1 MTPIETLNGEVIDL
15 DTGNIVART
24 PGAAPPTAPT
34 RSPRFQAAIPE
45 GDRVN
50 GLLRNATWG
59 FQSALFALPDAATL
73 AIGKG
78 LGLEEKDVFTLG
90 KFFNKN
96 VSKALT
102 GVEET
107 APRSSEERYARA
119 IFEGIGGTMPFTGVL
134 AYLARARPMV
144 TTAQTA
150 KTGVLKGVADD
161 AIKFVQ
167 RNPKSAA
174 AIDIA
179 FGAGYEGLRQ
189 AVTENVSDDNPNK
202 KLYEELLP
210 MGAFVGLP
218 MAVQFLPSVMA
229 GKAVNKKIQSAI
241 SGQGDTDE
249 ILGTLSKPW
258 RLPIIRVAPQM
269 LKKNAERKLSE
280 VFGPIEKSPDAQAAI
295 KQLELVMQDPRF
307 AEAGF
312 LFNVAEERMTPE
324 LSARTAELIK
334 NLGPTELAEFKKR
347 VNENQQKFAG
357 LLDSIAPEA
366 RQPMMEAFK
375 AAQAERQS
383 LFDNLLLAQK
393 DLTEAER
400 VAISERLGPQNM
412 DMINNELRGALLGAM
427 EFDYKMRNNV
437 LSRMGLRQAVS
448 EEGLPMPTRENGKSL
463 FPARDIEA
471 AANALLEK
479 YTPERPSLRNPIP
492 EPIKYLSNFVKT
504 QRNARD
510 ALERRM
516 VKDLTDQSI
525 NEQIASFNLP
535 ADFEADIRKSV
546 NFLIQN
552 FGKEVKIGK
561 EGRTAGFAEIAK
573 RQGASMMSDGT
584 MVVPT
589 GVPGKAVRLNPKII
603 QEDAKRI
610 AEENLGVNIN
620 LPEAL
625 DYLAAA
631 ARYRN
636 DALLSY
642 NATMAKGGTRL
653 TDAQR
658 ILDRGNAVYNDI
670 EKLVLDNVPK
680 IKSEYEGM
688 KNVLSDYRAGFEQ
701 SLPLLMS
708 QKRMRGDE
716 YLLAN
721 EDLMRRAFGSAR
733 NLQQL
738 QVSLGGTPGFDDM
751 LMKGTVDWLRSKGVV
766 NQDGLV
772 DPKKIRSVL
781 DKNRNIVESLPDTIQ
796 AKLTDEVALAD
807 DYVKRM
813 GELED
818 RRVLIKND
826 ELDNILRKVARPD
839 ADPRQVLAKAIEDPA
854 VMRMLV
860 DELGKD
866 PDRLAALR
874 RSVFNVA
881 GEGAKKGGAL
891 KTFLENNE
899 KSLKVLYKDTEHFND
914 LVKLA
919 DVQRRVEAFSDVTG
933 QLPEFNSLDQVL
945 RRTFGSGI
953 QFLTTTAREA
963 AVGRISPETGLLAVL
978 VRLSSALES
987 EIFKKVF
994 LKALSDPAFAKDLNS
1009 VSTPAQA
1016 QKVVAGLESIG
1027 IPRTALLPPRA
1038 LTEEA
1043 SRAVT
1048 EDREVPGRREAPVV
1062 SRETA
1067 ASMLRAL
1074 PPAPPTSGTLLPKNP
1089 MPPPPV
1095 NPPQIPLM
1103 YPALFPNDPIS
1114 GLLEQRSRQIQSG
1127 QMQPVQP
1134 GQLYQP
1140 QR

>member
-24 PGAAPPTAPT
+24 PGAAPPTAST

-50 GLLRNATWG
+50 GILRNATWG

-73 AIGKG
+73 AIGRG
-78 LGLEEKDVFTLG
+78 LGLNEEEVFTLG

-119 IFEGIGGTMPFTGVL
+119 FFEGMGGAMPLTGTL
-134 AYLARARPMV
+134 AFAARMRPMV

-150 KTGVLKGVADD
+150 KTGVLKGIADD

-167 RNPKSAA
+167 RNPRAA
-174 AIDIA
+174 LAIDIA

-210 MGAFVGLP
+210 MGAFIGLP

-249 ILGTLSKPW
+249 ILSTLPRPW
-258 RLPIIRVAPQM
+258 RLPIIRIAPKM
-269 LKKNAERKLSE
+269 LKKNAESKLSE

-295 KQLELVMQDPRF
+295 KQLELAMQDPRF
-307 AEAGF
+307 PEAGF
-312 LFNVAEERMTPE
+312 VFNVAEERMTPE
-324 LSARTAELIK
+324 LLARTAELIK
-334 NLGPTELAEFKKR
+334 KLGPTELAEFKKR
-347 VNENQQKFAG
+347 VNENQLKFAG
-357 LLDSIAPEA
+357 LFDSLAPEA
-366 RQPMMEAFK
+366 RQPMIEAFK

-400 VAISERLGPQNM
+400 MAISERLGPQNM
-412 DMINNELRGALLGAM
+412 DMINDELRGSLMGAM
-427 EFDYKMRNNV
+427 EFDHKMRENV
-437 LSRMGLRQAVS
+437 LRRMGLRQAIGPDNVQLSTRS
-448 EEGLPMPTRENGKSL
+448 EGKSL
-463 FPARDIEA
+463 YPSRNMEEA
-471 AANALLEK
+471 AKALVKK
-479 YTPERPSLRNPIP
+479 YLIERPSQSTPIP
-492 EPIKYLSNFVKT
+492 EPIAFLRNFIQSQDVARARMERIKT
-504 QRNARD
+504 QEFLDNALAPQFKALDLAPDIQESVRKGAMLAMKGSSLKIPKTARAQYD
-510 ALERRM
+510 APGQKL
-516 VKDLTDQSI
+516 
-525 NEQIASFNLP
+525 
-535 ADFEADIRKSV
+535 SV
-546 NFLIQN
+546 NNKGEAFIYS
-552 FGKEVKIGK
+552 GI
-561 EGRTAGFAEIAK
+561 
-573 RQGASMMSDGT
+573 
-584 MVVPT
+584 
-589 GVPGKAVRLNPKII
+589 PGKPIKINPKQI
-603 QEDAKRI
+603 QEDAALAVEDTTSI
-610 AEENLGVNIN
+610 DIN

-625 DYLAAA
+625 DYLEAA

-636 DALLSY
+636 DALIRY
-642 NATMAKGGTRL
+642 NRAMAKGSSRI

-658 ILDRGNAVYNDI
+658 ILDTGKAVYNDI
-670 EKLVLDNVPK
+670 EKLILDHVPK

-688 KNVLSDYRAGFEQ
+688 KNILSDYRAGFEQ

-716 YLLAN
+716 YLLPN
-721 EDLMRRAFGSAR
+721 EDLMRVAFSNAR

-738 QVSLGGTPGFDDM
+738 QVSLGGTPGFDDL

-899 KSLKVLYKDTEHFND
+899 KSLKVLYKDTEHFDN

-933 QLPEFNSLDQVL
+933 QVPDFNSLDQTL
-945 RRTFGSGI
+945 RKVFGSGI
-953 QFLTTTAREA
+953 QFLTTTLRET
-963 AVGRISPETGLLAVL
+963 AVGRISPATGLLAL
-978 VRLSSALES
+978 TVRLVSSVES
-987 EIFKKVF
+987 EIFDKIF
-994 LKALSDPAFAKDLNS
+994 LKALADPAFAKSLNS
-1009 VSTPAQA
+1009 LNSPAQA

-1027 IPRTALLPPRA
+1027 IPRTALIPPRA
-1038 LTEEA
+1038 LAEET

-1127 QMQPVQP
+1127 QMQPVPP